1 MVTTAIFAVLIG
13 LILLGVPIAVSMGL
27 TSAVFFIILGVPE
40 LLIMVP
46 ARMYSSTTSFT
57 LLAIPFFI
65 LAGNIMNTGGMTIR
79 LFQFCQNLVGHIR
92 GGLGHVNVVA
102 NIIVAGMSGSAI
114 ADAAGVGLVA
124 MNAMSKA
131 GFDRA
136 FSAGVSAAAATIG
149 PIIPPSIPLVIFGCM
164 TGVSVGRLF
173 LGGFIPGLL
182 MGLGLMITVYFTSV
196 KRGYPTQPR
205 AGLKTLLIS
214 FKGAWSAMLAPV
226 IIVGG
231 ILSGVFTP
239 TEASVAACFYAI
251 VISVFVYREVS
262 FKRLIEIVWE
272 TADQTVRVLFII
284 AAAGLF
290 GWLLIQQRVPEAVIN
305 FLLSLSHN
313 PYIILLI
320 INGILLVLGCFME
333 AISVMLL
340 TIPIFMPML
349 DKVGIDPVHFGVVM
363 TFNLMV
369 ALLTPPVGMVLY
381 AVSCVGEV
389 PLWDLADELKWH
401 IVALVIC
408 LLLIT
413 FIPGL
418 VTWIPNLI
426 MGSAG

>member
-1 MVTTAIFAVLIG
+1 MMTVAIFAMLIVLM
-13 LILLGVPIAVSMGL
+13 LLGVPIAVSMGL
-27 TSAVFFIILGVPE
+27 TAAIFLVILGEPE
-40 LLIMVP
+40 HLLMIP
-46 ARMYSSTTSFT
+46 ARMYSSTTGFT

-79 LFQFCQNLVGHIR
+79 LFKFCQNLVGHIR

-131 GFDRA
+131 GFGRA

-164 TGVSVGRLF
+164 TGISVGRLF
-173 LGGFIPGLL
+173 LGGFLPGLL
-182 MGLGLMITVYFTSV
+182 MGLGLMITVYITSV

-205 AGLKTLLIS
+205 ATLKEVLVSL
-214 FKGAWSAMLAPV
+214 KGAWSAMLAPI

-231 ILSGVFTP
+231 ILTGVFTP

-251 VISVFVYREVS
+251 VVSIFIYHEVS
-262 FKRLIEIVWE
+262 LKRLIEIVME
-272 TADQTVRVLFII
+272 TVDQTVRVLFII

-290 GWLLIQQRVPEAVIN
+290 GWLLIQQRVPEAVIQ
-305 FLLSLSHN
+305 FLLSLSKN
-313 PYIILLI
+313 PHVILLI
-320 INGILLVLGCFME
+320 INVILLVLGCFME

-340 TIPIFMPML
+340 TIPIFMPL
-349 DKVGIDPVHFGVVM
+349 IAKVGIDPVHFGVVM

-389 PLWDLADELKWH
+389 PLWELASELKWH
-401 IVALVIC
+401 IVSLIVC

-413 FIPGL
+413 FIPSIVTLIPDL
-418 VTWIPNLI
+418 V
-426 MGSAG
+426 MGAVR

>member
-1 MVTTAIFAVLIG
+1 MMTLAIFAVLIG
-13 LILLGVPIAVSMGL
+13 LMLLGVPIAVSMGL
-27 TSAVFFIILGVPE
+27 TAAVFFVILGAPE
-40 LLIMVP
+40 HLLMVP
-46 ARMYSSTTSFT
+46 ARMYSSTTGFT

-102 NIIVAGMSGSAI
+102 NMIVAGMSGSAI
-114 ADAAGVGLVA
+114 ADAAGVGVVA

-131 GFDRA
+131 GFDRP
-136 FSAGVSAAAATIG
+136 FSAAVSAAAATIG
-149 PIIPPSIPLVIFGCM
+149 PIIPPSIPMVIFGCM

-173 LGGFIPGLL
+173 LGGFVPGLL
-182 MGLGLMITVYFTSV
+182 MGLGLMITVYITSV

-205 AGLKTLLIS
+205 ATFREVLS
-214 FKGAWSAMLAPV
+214 SVRGAWSAMLAPI

-231 ILSGVFTP
+231 ILTGVFTP
-239 TEASVAACFYAI
+239 TEASVAACFYAMVVSI
-251 VISVFVYREVS
+251 FIYREVS
-262 FKRLIEIVWE
+262 LKRLIEIVME

-290 GWLLIQQRVPEAVIN
+290 GWLLIQQRVPEAVIQ
-305 FLLSLSHN
+305 FLLSLSQN
-313 PYIILLI
+313 PHVILLI
-320 INGILLVLGCFME
+320 VNIILLVLGCFME

-340 TIPIFMPML
+340 TIPIFMPL
-349 DKVGIDPVHFGVVM
+349 INKVGIDPVHFGVVM

-389 PLWDLADELKWH
+389 PLWELASELKWH
-401 IVALVIC
+401 IVALIVC
-408 LLLIT
+408 LALIT
-413 FIPGL
+413 CIPGL
-418 VTWIPNLI
+418 VTWVPNLI
-426 MGSAG
+426 MGKVG